1 MVKFSLDKYNNIKV
15 VQKRIKYI
23 NYLLN
28 KVGDKTDYAN

>member
-15 VQKRIKYI
+15 VQKIIKYI

-28 KVGDKTDYAN
+28 KVGNKTYYAN